1 MGILPIGFFM
11 PLPLAMMIPFMG
23 IQSAVMMKQ
32 AGENW
37 QYGKRRISAMSNDE
51 FNVLTPQKLNQNNNE
66 EIRSMIPDMKQ
77 AIIDMRDF
85 QDFILVEVIELIRRG
100 LETGLGAIF
109 GLSPTQSNEFF
120 GGTPPPTHD
129 LTPVPDTVVH
139 DQGSP
144 THTTGAIGT
153 ADYKYHQE
161 QFRIKQE
168 KLAREKKQRLVD
180 QQSTNKEI
188 DKIII
193 ATPKPT
199 RKAGQSQR
207 NERNMLIKKIN
218 DAHINIKTQQARID
232 SNPNAG
238 PANLQ
243 RLNQIKLNRDIIRK
257 TQLLLAQLLQRYQF

>member
-1 MGILPIGFFM
+1 M

-37 QYGKRRISAMSNDE
+37 QYGKRRISAMSNEE
-51 FNVLTPQKLNQNNNE
+51 FNVLTPQKLNQNNNA

-85 QDFILVEVIELIRRG
+85 QDFILVEIIELMRRG

-120 GGTPPPTHD
+120 GGTTPPTHD
-129 LTPVPDTVVH
+129 LTPVPDTIVH
-139 DQGSP
+139 DQDSP
-144 THTTGAIGT
+144 THTTGSIGS

-161 QFRIKQE
+161 IFRIQKETKDRLKKEDLEGQE
-168 KLAREKKQRLVD
+168 E
-180 QQSTNKEI
+180 TNKEI

-193 ATPKPT
+193 SAPKVK
-199 RKAGQSQR
+199 RKAGQSQKI
-207 NERNMLIKKIN
+207 ERHRLILLISQLAKAVKAFAGQTG
-218 DAHINIKTQQARID
+218 DLTRAPHWPKLQQAQKD
-232 SNPNAG
+232 LAM
-238 PANLQ
+238 
-243 RLNQIKLNRDIIRK
+243 
-257 TQLLLAQLLQRYQF
+257 LLTRYDF